1 MLLGHGRLA
10 GPVTP
15 SQVWLDPARGAA
27 DGLTQEGEIDL
38 GVRGGGRPTGV
49 HHLHIFVRST
59 STDTEPVV
67 LGGFHYREVRKS
79 GLDTAENEP
88 ANPLRGRFQ

>member
-49 HHLHIFVRST
+49 PHVHILQQQRELDHPFLQ
-59 STDTEPVV
+59 DGVV
-67 LGGFHYREVRKS
+67 QPGVVDHVGI
-79 GLDTAENEP
+79 
-88 ANPLRGRFQ
+88 

>member
-1 MLLGHGRLA
+1 MLLGHGRLT

-49 HHLHIFVRST
+49 HHVQILQQWVVQQTLEIYGFDLRQIGEMPMP
-59 STDTEPVV
+59 EP
-67 LGGFHYREVRKS
+67 G
-79 GLDTAENEP
+79 P
-88 ANPLRGRFQ
+88 ATRRC